1 VPRTKSA
8 DEQTSIQL
16 RCPLALRDQFAA
28 VCCMQ
33 ATDMSHA
40 LRQLM
45 IEYVAK
51 HTKGGKR
58 E

>member
-1 VPRTKSA
+1 
-8 DEQTSIQL
+8 L

-45 IEYVAK
+45 IEYVTK
-51 HTKGGKR
+51 HTKGAKR